1 MNKIILII
9 TIITI
14 GNLVSGPD
22 IYAQKGLQGKIDS
35 LVTGGI
41 YRVQLTDGR
50 DITGE
55 LTGME
60 DSTILFRTD
69 EKVYRFKKDQIK
81 MITNGKTEYSSGNI
95 EYDEI
100 GEFDYFNY
108 FCTFQTGID
117 IPNGDFGNVHNTGY
131 VFQAA
136 FYTLLSRIIGLGV
149 ELKYDYFPG
158 TEIESGSFNYY
169 SNSYVS
175 HKIESDDFHLYSL
188 KLNLIGGNLSLE
200 NKLVFY
206 GLAGA
211 GLQYYDPWGQATYSY
226 GGGCGALYK
235 LSKNTGINIELQY
248 NRLPPE
254 ENMGHYGGWYYYNN
268 TDDEFDGCFSI
279 RIGIMFM
286 GL

>member
-14 GNLVSGPD
+14 GILVSGTD
-22 IYAQKGLQGKIDS
+22 IFAQKELQNKIDS
-35 LVTGGI
+35 LVIGGI

-55 LTGME
+55 LTGMG
-60 DSTILFRTD
+60 DSTIFFRTD
-69 EKVYRFKKDQIK
+69 EKVYSFNKDQIK
-81 MITNGKTEYSSGNI
+81 IIKHGKTEYSSRNT
-95 EYDEI
+95 EYDEY
-100 GEFDYFNY
+100 DYFKY
-108 FCTFQTGID
+108 FCSFQTGIE
-117 IPNGDFGNVHNTGY
+117 IPNGDFGVVHNTGY
-131 VFQAA
+131 LFQGA
-136 FYTLLSRIIGLGV
+136 FYTLLSRIIGMGV
-149 ELKYDYFPG
+149 ELKYEYFPS
-158 TEIESGSFNYY
+158 TEIENRYYDYYSGSYLKYKSETDN
-169 SNSYVS
+169 
-175 HKIESDDFHLYSL
+175 FHLYSL

-268 TDDEFDGCFSI
+268 KDDEFDGCFSI